1 MTTLTAPRT
10 TNSVRPMFEALL
22 LPIGPAAIA
31 VLRYVLPYD
40 TTDDTATITAKS
52 MAEQGRMSA
61 VLWLGFI
68 AVLTLVPASYVV
80 GRATRPGAPKLTT
93 VAMLLL
99 VPGYLALAWL
109 AAADQFVWSGAE
121 AGLDAAQVTRLVESA
136 HPTTE
141 IAAVFFVLGHVLGT
155 ILLGIALW
163 RACRGRQVGG
173 GGGDRV
179 AADPLH
185 RGSGGAES
193 HAGSDRLGSA
203 GSRVRRGGVGDP
215 EAAKRLVNK
224 ASPAAAGCRRTT
236 VVVA

>member
-163 RACRGRQVGG
+163 RAGV
-173 GGGDRV
+173 V
-179 AADPLH
+179 AKW
-185 RGSGGAES
+185 
-193 HAGSDRLGSA
+193 
-203 GSRVRRGGVGDP
+203 
-215 EAAKRLVNK
+215 AAV
-224 ASPAAAGCRRTT
+224 AVIVSQPIHFIAA
-236 VVVA
+236 VVVPNHTLDLIGWGLQAVGFAAVGWAILKQRNA